1 MIPDAPILSNV
12 MWRRCIGDILKRPRV
27 CGARPDRTLYC
38 YASACVTQQES
49 AMRPGLPSAVFK
61 LFGASYRPCASRT
74 EISKCILKD
83 IFAFPAPRYAGGIRS
98 GEECVLVG
106 GRGGGNNAAERVI
119 LWDTGQGLRMNGIIC
134 WGCYEHSYDS
144 VQQVYSRNSKG
155 MIVKLN
161 SYIKL

>member
-98 GEECVLVG
+98 GEECVLVWGVG
-106 GRGGGNNAAERVI
+106 GREQRGRARNFMKYIVAGFADELFVGDVTNI
-119 LWDTGQGLRMNGIIC
+119 LTILCNKFIPG
-134 WGCYEHSYDS
+134 
-144 VQQVYSRNSKG
+144 
-155 MIVKLN
+155 IVKGWL
-161 SYIKL
+161 